1 MSGEK
6 YMRSYNI
13 CVYIYIYVC
22 GCIHIHPHTHTHI
35 FNELLLIHKKE
46 GNSAT
51 CNNMDGPEG
60 IILSDV
66 SQTEKEK
73 YCMISFICG
82 IRKIW
87 TNSRMVV
94 SRGWE

>member
-1 MSGEK
+1 M
-6 YMRSYNI
+6 
-13 CVYIYIYVC
+13 CVYI
-22 GCIHIHPHTHTHI
+22 CIHIHPHTHTHI

-87 TNSRMVV
+87 TNREWWFPGGGSEKNGGLFVQGHKLSVV
-94 SRGWE
+94 R